1 MADAMLENL
10 REQSRELQH
19 RIRTLEAEMPR
30 LIAHNWLL
38 KQALTMALSGLD
50 STVLRRRDMFD
61 VACRS
66 RMEIKESEE
75 TVAFFVVDIEPDEPT
90 SDQWQPIVPGVDL
103 GKSQSGF

>member
-10 REQSRELQH
+10 QEYNRELQH
-19 RIRTLEAEMPR
+19 RIRALEAEMPK

-66 RMEIKESEE
+66 LVEIKEAEE
-75 TVAFFVVDIEPDEPT
+75 TVAFFVVDIEPDEPCG
-90 SDQWQPIVPGVDL
+90 DQFPIVSGRDL
-103 GKSQSGF
+103 GAGISEP